1 MILDAFG
8 REIKKSAVMTDEVAT
23 IRKDIDTFSGWLLRL
38 ENPDP
43 VLRSEAAGKGLKLY
57 DEIDR
62 DAHAG
67 SVLQQRIMAVVGK
80 EWEITPAKS
89 ARSKG
94 RPASTSQEQVVA
106 DYVADVLMNC
116 NFDQARQE
124 LLKAILYGFYNAEII
139 WKVANGHIAISKLIG
154 KHPRRFM
161 FTPERELRLLTLQNM
176 IDGEILPER
185 KFITFTY
192 GDSDNP
198 YGRGLGQRLWWPV
211 WFKKNGIKFWMVFL
225 EKFGMPTVVGKYPP
239 GTLSDKQTKLMDAIE
254 AIQTDTGIIMPDNQA
269 IEFLEASRAGDVT
282 HEQLCEYMDKQISK
296 AVLGQTASTEG
307 TPGKLGNEQN
317 QENVRQEIIEAD
329 ADLLDGCLN
338 ENLIKWIVDYNFPN
352 VTAYPKIITYAAAKP
367 DLTGR
372 SAIDKS
378 LVVDI
383 GLPVAVD
390 YFYET
395 YGIPAPQE
403 GEILVIPAKPSAFGL
418 PGQNNLPQFA
428 ESTEKNTPDI
438 IAEMVSKESLPLT
451 DAFVDDLKH
460 LVATAASMEALKGR
474 IIDLYGE
481 LDPAELGAVI
491 ARGMLL
497 AEAAGRYDVRMER

>member
-1 MILDAFG
+1 
-8 REIKKSAVMTDEVAT
+8 
-23 IRKDIDTFSGWLLRL
+23 
-38 ENPDP
+38 
-43 VLRSEAAGKGLKLY
+43 
-57 DEIDR
+57 
-62 DAHAG
+62 
-67 SVLQQRIMAVVGK
+67 MAVVGK

-460 LVATAASMEALKGR
+460 LVATAASMEDLKGR
-474 IIDLYGE
+474 IIDLYSK
-481 LDPAELGAVI
+481 LDPAQLGAVI

>member
-1 MILDAFG
+1 
-8 REIKKSAVMTDEVAT
+8 
-23 IRKDIDTFSGWLLRL
+23 
-38 ENPDP
+38 
-43 VLRSEAAGKGLKLY
+43 
-57 DEIDR
+57 
-62 DAHAG
+62 
-67 SVLQQRIMAVVGK
+67 
-80 EWEITPAKS
+80 
-89 ARSKG
+89 
-94 RPASTSQEQVVA
+94 
-106 DYVADVLMNC
+106 
-116 NFDQARQE
+116 
-124 LLKAILYGFYNAEII
+124 
-139 WKVANGHIAISKLIG
+139 
-154 KHPRRFM
+154 
-161 FTPERELRLLTLQNM
+161 
-176 IDGEILPER
+176 
-185 KFITFTY
+185 
-192 GDSDNP
+192 
-198 YGRGLGQRLWWPV
+198 
-211 WFKKNGIKFWMVFL
+211 
-225 EKFGMPTVVGKYPP
+225 
-239 GTLSDKQTKLMDAIE
+239 MDAIE
-254 AIQTDTGIIMPDNQA
+254 AIETDTGISMPDDQA

-403 GEILVIPAKPSAFGL
+403 GEILVIPAKPSAFRL

-428 ESTEKNTPDI
+428 ESTEKNTLDI

-460 LVATAASMEALKGR
+460 LVATAASMEDLKGR
-474 IIDLYGE
+474 IIDLYSK
-481 LDPAELGAVI
+481 LDPAQLGAVI